1 MKLNHTVSQNMLD
14 VLKSKSINNLMK
26 VTRKYKNLFLCHIHK
41 NAETQVIR
49 QMNLPMSNL
58 TISLDD

>member
-1 MKLNHTVSQNMLD
+1 MLD